1 MGPSPAWLDQ
11 RLLFFT
17 GKGGTGKS
25 TVAAAAALF
34 AAQHGK
40 RVLVVDVDAK
50 QTVAD
55 QFEHKPVGFIA
66 ERMHL
71 GVDAMAMDTEQSL
84 REYLKLNLRI
94 PVIGRVGPIAH
105 MFDFVATA
113 APGVREILTIGK
125 IAWEVRESIARR
137 SAYDMVI
144 VDAVASGHVIAHLN
158 AARTIRDLADV
169 GPLRHQTD
177 WMIELLED
185 PNVTSVN
192 IVTTPEEMPVAETI
206 ELGAR
211 LKVETKVPIG
221 SIVVNRVLPELFTL
235 DDERVF
241 NALQTDTV
249 SEFLMADYG
258 PLAASVFEG
267 ARLAVELRR
276 SRSVHLERLRG
287 EVPPSVG
294 MLYLPYQFGSLHGLR
309 MTTTLAQALSEEL
322 L

>member
-25 TVAAAAALF
+25 TVASAAALF
-34 AAQHGK
+34 AARNGK

-50 QTVAD
+50 QTVAN
-55 QFEHKPVGFIA
+55 QFEHKPVGFVA
-66 ERMHL
+66 ERVHH
-71 GVDAMAMDTEQSL
+71 GIDAMAMDTEQSL

-94 PVIGRVGPIAH
+94 PVVGRVGPIAR

-125 IAWEVRESIARR
+125 IAWEVRESIAGR
-137 SAYDMVI
+137 SKYDIVI

-177 WMIELLED
+177 WMIDLLED
-185 PNVTSVN
+185 PTVTSVN

-206 ELGAR
+206 ELVAR
-211 LKVETKVPIG
+211 LKAETKVPLG
-221 SIVVNRVLPELFTL
+221 SIVVNRVLPELFTV

-241 NALQTDTV
+241 NTLRSAPVAD
-249 SEFLMADYG
+249 SLMADCG
-258 PLAASVFEG
+258 SRVADVFEG

-276 SRSVHLERLRG
+276 SRSEHLERLRA
-287 EVPPSVG
+287 EIDPAIG
-294 MLYLPYQFGSLHGLR
+294 MLFLAYQFGSLHGLR
-309 MTTTLAQALSEEL
+309 MTATLAQALSEEL